1 MVVVPEGA
9 SVPLE
14 AVGVA
19 KEYLDNNQGAK
30 VGVRMVVMVVIILMV
45 LMMMLILAVG
55 PTVICYVLIL
65 CLEGTAPSAL
75 GKPLKKSGLTMEFF
89 RKGSDPPPLFL
100 EVMEPMGHI

>member
-9 SVPLE
+9 SVALE

-30 VGVRMVVMVVIILMV
+30 VGVRMVVMVVNILMV
-45 LMMMLILAVG
+45 LMVMLIVAVG
-55 PTVICYVLIL
+55 PTVICYVLIV

-75 GKPLKKSGLTMEFF
+75 RQGFFSSLKLTKKIPHTGYKASLD
-89 RKGSDPPPLFL
+89 RCGS
-100 EVMEPMGHI
+100 